1 MEKEMIIKS
10 EDGKDITISIV
21 GEFRVEEL
29 DKEYIIYSIVDSDEN
44 NDMGGILIGEVDR
57 EDDEV
62 KVLGIKDDER
72 DMVMAF
78 YKEISN
84 QVGEE

>member
-1 MEKEMIIKS
+1 MIIKS

-44 NDMGGILIGEVDR
+44 NGMGGILIGEVERD
-57 EDDEV
+57 DDEV

-72 DMVMAF
+72 NMVMAF

>member
-44 NDMGGILIGEVDR
+44 NGMGGILIGEVERD
-57 EDDEV
+57 DDEV

-72 DMVMAF
+72 NMVMAF

>member
-44 NDMGGILIGEVDR
+44 NGMGGILIGEVDR
-57 EDDEV
+57 DDDEV

-72 DMVMAF
+72 NMVMAF